1 MLISMRLRRLISNI
15 ELATGRVRPL
25 AAKDCAIY
33 PRRTM
38 SIWQEFVVPDLI
50 GRQRLFSSSGAMKKK
65 KIEFS
70 SHTANLALM
79 RSFVRTFLDA
89 YPFSEKERMLMVL
102 GVDEA
107 CTNIIRHAYQLRD
120 DQLIALSIEGLRKC
134 VRMRLRDYG
143 EQVPTHEMR
152 GRSHDMIEPGGLGLH
167 LMKNA
172 FDRVDY
178 ILKPRGTELVLTK
191 NLE

>member
-1 MLISMRLRRLISNI
+1 ML
-15 ELATGRVRPL
+15 
-25 AAKDCAIY
+25 
-33 PRRTM
+33 
-38 SIWQEFVVPDLI
+38 PDLNERS
-50 GRQRLFSSSGAMKKK
+50 GVLSLLVGAMKTKK
-65 KIEFS
+65 LEFS
-70 SHTANLALM
+70 SHTGNLALM
-79 RSFVRTFLDA
+79 RKYVRKFLDG

-120 DQLIALSIEGLRKC
+120 DQPIALSMEGLRKC

-143 EQVPTHEMR
+143 EQVPAHEMQ
-152 GRSHDMIEPGGLGLH
+152 GRSHDRIEPGGLGLH

>member
-1 MLISMRLRRLISNI
+1 MSG
-15 ELATGRVRPL
+15 GRVFRLLARP
-25 AAKDCAIY
+25 
-33 PRRTM
+33 
-38 SIWQEFVVPDLI
+38 
-50 GRQRLFSSSGAMKKK
+50 MKKTK
-65 KIEFS
+65 FEFS

-79 RSFVRTFLDA
+79 RRQVRKFVDG

-107 CTNIIRHAYQLRD
+107 CTNIIRHAYQLRA
-120 DQLIALSIEGLRKC
+120 DQPIALSMEGLRKC

-143 EQVPTHEMR
+143 EQVPVREMR
-152 GRSHDMIEPGGLGLH
+152 SADHHIIRPGGLGLR
-167 LMKNA
+167 LIRNA

-178 ILKPRGTELVLTK
+178 ILKARGTELVLTK